1 MHKLIFYF
9 IDEFKKKHL
18 INLDKNISII
28 YRNYN
33 KIYSENEVLE
43 IKKFCLST
51 NRNLFISNNVYL
63 ANKLNLDGIYLPS
76 FNKNFSI
83 LGKIDKRLKIIGSA
97 HNFREIEIK
106 KKQKVD
112 LIFISPIFKVKK
124 KSGFLDIH
132 KFNILSK
139 ITKKKV
145 IALGGIKKENI
156 KRIKMVHCSGF
167 AGISYFDN
175 KIKK

>member
-1 MHKLIFYF
+1 MHNLIFYF

-51 NRNLFISNNVYL
+51 NRKLFISNNVYL
-63 ANKLNLDGIYLPS
+63 ANKFNLDGIYLPS

-97 HNFREIEIK
+97 HNYREIAIK

-124 KSGFLDIH
+124 KTEFLDVC

-139 ITKKKV
+139 MTKKKI
-145 IALGGIKKENI
+145 IALGGINKENI
-156 KRIKMVHCSGF
+156 RKIKMMNCSGF
-167 AGISYFDN
+167 AGISYFDD
-175 KIKK
+175 KIKQ

>member
-1 MHKLIFYF
+1 MNL
-9 IDEFKKKHL
+9 KKHL

-51 NRNLFISNNVYL
+51 NRKLFISNNVYL
-63 ANKLNLDGIYLPS
+63 ANKFHLDGIYLPS

-97 HNFREIEIK
+97 HNYEKLQLK
-106 KKQKVD
+106 KT
-112 LIFISPIFKVKK
+112 
-124 KSGFLDIH
+124 KSRL
-132 KFNILSK
+132 NI
-139 ITKKKV
+139 
-145 IALGGIKKENI
+145 
-156 KRIKMVHCSGF
+156 
-167 AGISYFDN
+167 YFTYF
-175 KIKK
+175 

>member
-1 MHKLIFYF
+1 MHKLKFYF

-51 NRNLFISNNVYL
+51 NRKLFISNNVYL
-63 ANKLNLDGIYLPS
+63 ANKFHLDGIYLPS

-97 HNFREIEIK
+97 HNYREIAIK

-124 KSGFLDIH
+124 KSEFLDLH
-132 KFNILSK
+132 KFNTLSK

-156 KRIKMVHCSGF
+156 KKIKMVHCSGF
-167 AGISYFDN
+167 AGITYFKD

>member
-51 NRNLFISNNVYL
+51 NRNLFIVNNIYL
-63 ANKLNLDGIYLPS
+63 ANKLKLDGIYLPS

-97 HNFREIEIK
+97 HNYREIIIK
-106 KKQKVD
+106 KKQRVD

-124 KSGFLDIH
+124 KSEFLDVH
-132 KFNILSK
+132 KFNTLSK

-145 IALGGIKKENI
+145 IALGGIKEENI
-156 KRIKMVHCSGF
+156 KRIRMVHCSGF
-167 AGISYFDN
+167 AGISYFDD

>member
-51 NRNLFISNNVYL
+51 NRKLFISNNVYL
-63 ANKLNLDGIYLPS
+63 ANKFHLDGIYLPS

-97 HNFREIEIK
+97 HNYREITIK
-106 KKQKVD
+106 KKQRVD

-124 KSGFLDIH
+124 KSEFLDVH
-132 KFNILSK
+132 KFNTLSK
-139 ITKKKV
+139 IAKKKI

-167 AGISYFDN
+167 AGISYFN
-175 KIKK
+175 GKIKK

>member
-1 MHKLIFYF
+1 M
-9 IDEFKKKHL
+9 
-18 INLDKNISII
+18 
-28 YRNYN
+28 
-33 KIYSENEVLE
+33 
-43 IKKFCLST
+43 
-51 NRNLFISNNVYL
+51 
-63 ANKLNLDGIYLPS
+63 PS